1 MNKPDLNGLK
11 KRWAISLAVVAVA
24 GAIAAFGFNLA
35 VRLYPPDGQDDGGSD
50 IAPLATDPL
59 AVDPANPDVPKP
71 LPYACPIAGDCKL
84 PGDDRRAAQP
94 PVAPSAGTGND
105 RILPPD

>member
-1 MNKPDLNGLK
+1 
-11 KRWAISLAVVAVA
+11 
-24 GAIAAFGFNLA
+24 
-35 VRLYPPDGQDDGGSD
+35 
-50 IAPLATDPL
+50 DPL
-59 AVDPANPDVPKP
+59 AVDPANPDEPKP

-94 PVAPSAGTGND
+94 PVAAPDGVKSD

>member
-1 MNKPDLNGLK
+1 MNKPNLDGLK
-11 KRWAISLAVVAVA
+11 KRWAISIAVVVVA
-24 GAIAAFGFNLA
+24 GAIAAYGFNLA
-35 VRLYPPDGQDDGGSD
+35 VRYHPPDGLGDL
-50 IAPLATDPL
+50 APLATDPL

-94 PVAPSAGTGND
+94 PVAAPDDVKSD
-105 RILPPD
+105 RVLPPD

>member
-1 MNKPDLNGLK
+1 MNKLELDGLK
-11 KRWAISLAVVAVA
+11 KRWALAIAVVVVA

-35 VRLYPPDGQDDGGSD
+35 VRLYPPDGLGDL
-50 IAPLATDPL
+50 APLATDPL
-59 AVDPANPDVPKP
+59 AIDPANPDVPKP

-84 PGDDRRAAQP
+84 PGDERRAAQP
-94 PVAPSAGTGND
+94 PVAAPDSVKSD

>member
-1 MNKPDLNGLK
+1 MNKPDLDALK
-11 KRWAISLAVVAVA
+11 KRWVAAIAVVAVA
-24 GAIAAFGFNLA
+24 GAISAFGFNLA
-35 VRLYPPDGQDDGGSD
+35 VRIYPPDAEDGGRGD
-50 IAPLATDPL
+50 LAPLAIDPL
-59 AVDPANPDVPKP
+59 AVDPADPNVPKP

-94 PVAPSAGTGND
+94 PVAAPDGVRSD

>member
-1 MNKPDLNGLK
+1 MNKLELDGLK
-11 KRWAISLAVVAVA
+11 KRWAVAIAVVIVA

-35 VRLYPPDGQDDGGSD
+35 VRHYPPDGLGDL
-50 IAPLATDPL
+50 APLATDPL

-84 PGDDRRAAQP
+84 PGDERRAAQP
-94 PVAPSAGTGND
+94 PVAAPDEAKSD
-105 RILPPD
+105 RVLPPD